1 MALIVNPDGT
11 ATRTDVEKIDATG
24 PRRYG
29 TFNVNEFRSKLD
41 SLGGPSR
48 STLFRVEIIVPDIVK
63 PHSGKIDTGT
73 LSFLVASVA
82 FPGVRLTTHPIQRYG
97 MGPQE
102 DMPTGVVVNNCDM
115 NILGD
120 ADGHI
125 LKFFRNWMRGIVE
138 YQSVK
143 GDTQENRVQPGMKP
157 FHVNYK
163 KKIET
168 QVTIVLYNPSGDQVY
183 KVSLSKAFPADV
195 SSLFFSWSNSDL
207 ITYIPVRF
215 SFFDLIFGQ
224 EGDFVKGQQAAIQT
238 LSVMEQIYSGASG
251 VQSILNA
258 GQRIRN
264 VNDVTNAINNTVSG
278 IKRLGGLFGV

>member
-1 MALIVNPDGT
+1 MPIRVNPDGT
-11 ATRTDVEKIDATG
+11 AVETAVQKEEVVG
-24 PRRYG
+24 SRGYG
-29 TFNVNEFRSKLD
+29 TFNVSEFRSKLD
-41 SLGGPSR
+41 SLGGPGR
-48 STLFRVEIIVPDIVK
+48 STLFRVEIQIPEIVQ

-82 FPGVRLTTHPIQRYG
+82 FPGVRLTTQPIQRYG

-143 GDTQENRVQPGMKP
+143 GNTQENKVQPGMKP

-168 QVTIVLYNPSGDQVY
+168 QITIVLYNSSGDQTY
-183 KVSLSKAFPADV
+183 KVTLSKAFPADV
-195 SSLFFSWSNSDL
+195 SSLFLSWSNSDL

-215 SFFDLIFGQ
+215 SFFDMIFDQ
-224 EGDFVKGQQAAIQT
+224 EGDFIKGEQAKIQS
-238 LSVMEQIYSGASG
+238 LSVIEKIYSGASG

-258 GQRIRN
+258 GQRIRSI
-264 VNDVTNAINNTVSG
+264 NDVTNAINNTVSG
-278 IKRLGGLFGV
+278 IKRLGGLFGS